1 MNRLAIY
8 RIAFLAAL
16 FALCLTATVPPA
28 HAATIGNTTEVA
40 LTGTVSCA
48 RCQGIQP
55 THKGYTPYSWALYSV
70 SQGDDIVL
78 VVQGTAYR
86 LQGDKNQILKFMGDK
101 VRVTGRLEG
110 STLAVEGIGRASK
123 GE

>member
-1 MNRLAIY
+1 
-8 RIAFLAAL
+8 
-16 FALCLTATVPPA
+16 
-28 HAATIGNTTEVA
+28 
-40 LTGTVSCA
+40 
-48 RCQGIQP
+48 
-55 THKGYTPYSWALYSV
+55 V